1 MNTLPY
7 PPPTSIGEST
17 MNRLVR
23 MLFVL
28 PALFGAAAAL
38 TAQDKLA
45 ESPYYPLHVGTTWHY
60 KAGERNITIRVAKH
74 EKVGETLCALLEVLR
89 DEKVIASEHLA
100 ITSEGVYR
108 HDQTSKGKD
117 GKATTETLKP
127 PFLVLRLPPKKGEKW
142 QVDSQAD
149 GKPIRGTFQVAEE
162 EVKVPAG
169 TYKAFAV
176 AGQDLEISGLRSSVT
191 TYYASGVGMVK
202 QVIQV
207 GNTRTE
213 FELTKFEAGK

>member
-1 MNTLPY
+1 
-7 PPPTSIGEST
+7 

-23 MLFVL
+23 LSL
-28 PALFGAAAAL
+28 ALSLLLGAAASL

-45 ESPYYPLHVGTTWHY
+45 ETPYYPLNVGTTWHY
-60 KAGERNITIRVAKH
+60 KAGERKITIRVAKH
-74 EKVGETLCALLEVLR
+74 EKVGDTLCALLEVLR
-89 DEKVIASEHLA
+89 DDKVVASEHLA
-100 ITSEGVYR
+100 VAGDGVYR

-127 PFLVLRLPPKKGEKW
+127 PFLVLKLPPKKGEKW

-149 GKPIRGTFQVAEE
+149 GRPIRGTFQVAEE
-162 EVKVPAG
+162 EIKVTAG
-169 TYKAFAV
+169 TYKTFAV
-176 AGQDLEISGLRSSVT
+176 AGSDLEISGLRSSVT
-191 TYYASGVGMVK
+191 TYFASGVGMVK

-207 GNTRTE
+207 GNTKTE